1 MTSNSLKC
9 LDCTHRIRNKSL
21 SKPHYKRVLLKISG
35 EAFCTP
41 GGFGIDGDELQVIA
55 KEIADAAKLGTEL
68 AAETSS
74 AALNLPRKDTFS
86 KPRLITWACSA
97 RSSTAMH

>member
-68 AAETSS
+68 AA
-74 AALNLPRKDTFS
+74 LNLPRKDTFS